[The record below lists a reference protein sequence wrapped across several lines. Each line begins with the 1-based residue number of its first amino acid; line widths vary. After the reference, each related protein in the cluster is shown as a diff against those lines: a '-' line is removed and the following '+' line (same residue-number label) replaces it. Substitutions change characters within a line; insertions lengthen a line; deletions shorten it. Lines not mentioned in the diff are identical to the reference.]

1 MELLPQSQL
10 EVCLG
15 RALLPHLRGQNLLP
29 VDSGKVLKIC
39 HCTSNIL
46 QIQFKKKTCHGI
58 QDLLEG
64 GETGDKETS
73 LESFIR
79 YKRKA

>member
-1 MELLPQSQL
+1 M
-10 EVCLG
+10 
-15 RALLPHLRGQNLLP
+15 
-29 VDSGKVLKIC
+29 GKVLKIC

-46 QIQFKKKTCHGI
+46 QIQFKKETYPCHGI

-64 GETGDKETS
+64 GETGDKAS

-79 YKRKA
+79 YKGRLRLGKWLGKEYSEAKDSHQWW